1 MEHSNFHLCRAIPLA
16 LSFILLATTINGDF
30 LSGLQQP
37 TEKEKVEEALAI
49 LRDTNL
55 LKSDPD
61 PVMKAMS
68 DLGQLRDPAAIE
80 DLVKLLAFRIRAPWE
95 KDPNRAVDFSMPRSR
110 GMIYPAVN
118 ALVEIGP
125 RSLPALMKVIETH
138 EPDSLETRNAME
150 AIVVLSR
157 YERPGYV
164 QKLKDAAASASSVET
179 VQRLLKA
186 AETLE
191 QTKR

>member
-1 MEHSNFHLCRAIPLA
+1 MEHSNFHLCRTIPLA
-16 LSFILLATTINGDF
+16 LSFILLTTTIDGGF

-55 LKSDPD
+55 LESEPVR
-61 PVMKAMS
+61 VMKAIS
-68 DLGQLRDPAAIE
+68 YLGQLRDPAAIE

-95 KDPNRAVDFSMPRSR
+95 KDPNKPVDFSMPRSR

-118 ALVEIGP
+118 ALKEIGP
-125 RSLPALMKVIETH
+125 RSLPALIKVIEGH
-138 EPDSLETRNAME
+138 EPDSLETQNAME
-150 AIVVLSR
+150 VIIGLSR
-157 YERPGYV
+157 YERPTYV
-164 QKLKDAAASASSVET
+164 QKLKDAAAKASSVDII
-179 VQRLLKA
+179 QRLLKA

-191 QTKR
+191 QAK